1 MRKTV
6 NGSIQDG
13 IEIDRNWGSIW
24 VSVPHNFFDFVD
36 DFGSKNN
43 YIFYKI
49 EVYQPKL
56 T

>member
-1 MRKTV
+1 MEAFKMALKLT
-6 NGSIQDG
+6 
-13 IEIDRNWGSIW
+13 EIGVVFELAYRTI
-24 VSVPHNFFDFVD
+24 FFYFVD